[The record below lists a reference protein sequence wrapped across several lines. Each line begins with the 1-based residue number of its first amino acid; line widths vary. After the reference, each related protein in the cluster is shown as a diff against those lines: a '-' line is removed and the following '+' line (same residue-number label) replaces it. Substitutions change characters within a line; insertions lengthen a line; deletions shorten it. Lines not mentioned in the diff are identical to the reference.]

1 MKRAIVAFQRD
12 GQQWIAQ
19 LSCGHGQHV
28 RHQPPLEVREWTID
42 RSGRRSRLGA
52 LLECPWC
59 DRAELPDGL
68 SRHDAPLTW
77 SEQTMPEGF
86 RVTQRLQRGHWAR
99 IIVRDGRLGATVQV
113 KPVIDVMLE
122 TADVQAVP
130 PDVDFSLRPLGSV
143 RFSYELLSVAPL
155 STDVLGGDE

>member
-1 MKRAIVAFQRD
+1 
-12 GQQWIAQ
+12 
-19 LSCGHGQHV
+19 
-28 RHQPPLEVREWTID
+28 
-42 RSGRRSRLGA
+42 
-52 LLECPWC
+52 
-59 DRAELPDGL
+59 
-68 SRHDAPLTW
+68 
-77 SEQTMPEGF
+77 MPEGF